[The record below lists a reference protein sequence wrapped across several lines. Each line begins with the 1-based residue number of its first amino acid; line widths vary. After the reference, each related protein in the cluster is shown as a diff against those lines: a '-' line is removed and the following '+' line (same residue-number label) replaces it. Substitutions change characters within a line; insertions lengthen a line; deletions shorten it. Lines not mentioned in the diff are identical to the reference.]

1 MGQTFGQYFSEIEAT
16 EVRNLLLQARDTF
29 KPYFTDLSEEDKK
42 GRTMAEGREG
52 VVRLISQ
59 IALVHETSLARNDD
73 PNDLAGKVAKDA
85 LLEGLR
91 QQLLH
96 LLEMVSETQMANGME
111 AMRMSDRFVKV
122 LQAGRSNNAGLDLA
136 MREVDEWNKRFVN
149 TGSKEESTPANNPE
163 PEA

>member
-1 MGQTFGQYFSEIEAT
+1 MAQTFGQYFSETEAT
-16 EVRNLLLQARDTF
+16 EIRNLLLQARDTF
-29 KPYFTDLSEEDKK
+29 KPYFIDLSEEDKK

-52 VVRLISQ
+52 IVRLISQ

-96 LLEMVSETQMANGME
+96 MLEMVSETQMANGID

-122 LQAGRSNNAGLDLA
+122 LQAGRSNNAGLDLS
-136 MREVDEWNKRFVN
+136 MREVDEWNKRFAN
-149 TGSKEESTPANNPE
+149 TGTKEESTAANKPE